1 MRHSTLFA
9 LLLAFTTPSFAQWD
23 FVRIDDGAKP
33 AIALGPDCTAEVSYM
48 LESFSGYVRHAFVQN
63 SGVPVISTVDEG
75 YFYGPLDV
83 AASSNG
89 DVYIAYHDHDIEDQV
104 VARRSDGTWTLEPVA
119 DSGHDGWDNSIL
131 VTPDG
136 IVHSSSID
144 PSGFNGRG
152 VEYGRRSPNG
162 VWNVVGVGS
171 SSIMYAFAT
180 SIAIGANGEPAIAYF
195 NDTTNDLELA
205 ERSGSTW
212 STSII
217 DSEGD
222 VGRFPSL
229 AVDQNGDLHIAY
241 LQLLNPTT
249 GVIRYAT
256 RSNGVWSFDD
266 VDTLDNLSL
275 GFTGARRIVA
285 LEIDEN
291 GQAHVVYGDRSV
303 VKYAAGTPGIWSID
317 TVVDESA
324 TSVTLGQQVDMDRCG
339 DDGAVH
345 LVYYVTSSAAST
357 IWYAKPG
364 ITVGI
369 EDPPLV
375 DAFQLSVYPNPSAGT
390 VAIELWG
397 QLSSDEY
404 ARIIVYNALGRRL
417 LARTVSQEGQ
427 HILLNDLVPG
437 VYFVEARSGI
447 EKRTYSFLVS
457 R

>member
-1 MRHSTLFA
+1 MRHSTLFT

-48 LESFSGYVRHAFVQN
+48 LESFSGFVRHARIRN
-63 SGVPVISTVDEG
+63 GGLPAIATVDEG

-89 DVYIAYHDHDIEDQV
+89 DVYIAYHDHDVEDQV
-104 VARRSDGTWTLEPVA
+104 VARRSDDTWTLEPVA

-136 IVHSSSID
+136 VVHTSSVD

-162 VWNVVGVGS
+162 AWNVVSVGS
-171 SSIMYAFAT
+171 PSIMYAFAT
-180 SIAIGANGEPAIAYF
+180 SIAIGGNGEPAIAYF

-205 ERSGSTW
+205 ERSGNVW
-212 STSII
+212 STSVV

-229 AVDQNGDLHIAY
+229 AVDRNGDLHVAY
-241 LQLLNPTT
+241 LHLLNPTT
-249 GVIRYAT
+249 GVIRYAR
-256 RSNGVWSFDD
+256 RSDSVWSFDD
-266 VDTLDNLSL
+266 VDTLNNVSL

-285 LEIDEN
+285 LEIDEDD
-291 GQAHVVYGDRSV
+291 QAHIVYGDRSV
-303 VKYAAGTPGIWSID
+303 IKYATGTPGSWAID
-317 TVVDESA
+317 TVVDEST
-324 TSVTLGQQVDMDRCG
+324 TSTTLGQQVDMDRCNA
-339 DDGAVH
+339 DGSIH

-364 ITVGI
+364 IRVDI

-375 DAFQLSVYPNPSAGT
+375 DAFGLSVYPNPSAGT
-390 VAIELWG
+390 VAIEVSG
-397 QLSSDEY
+397 QLPSTEN
-404 ARIIVYNALGRRL
+404 ARVIVYDALGRRL
-417 LARTVSQEGQ
+417 LTRTVSQYGQ
-427 HILLNDLVPG
+427 RILLNDLVPG
-437 VYFVEARSGI
+437 VYLVEARSGI
-447 EKRTYSFLVS
+447 EIRTYSFLVS